1 MLNNYPNMEV
11 HELEEGRIYLST
23 RVGSGQELVI
33 LTTPISTKS
42 IEAHEKLLDKK
53 VKTLQ
58 DHLKDL

>member
-1 MLNNYPNMEV
+1 MEV